1 MKIEKGLIRT
11 SSDIRNLTSNILI
24 YFVTHNLLNFQI
36 VFKCELYLSLFTPS
50 GVRFDLPGNQ
60 WETFWLVL

>member
-50 GVRFDLPGNQ
+50 GVRFDLPRNQ
-60 WETFWLVL
+60 WETFWLVI

>member
-24 YFVTHNLLNFQI
+24 YFVTHTLLNFQI

-50 GVRFDLPGNQ
+50 GVRFDLPENQ
-60 WETFWLVL
+60 WETFWLVI